1 MSYFQTTSIHNV
13 EVKLDNSRDIL
24 KNIYTIMTNYKANR
38 KLFPEKLNYV
48 FVKERSKS
56 YTVIK
61 EYNLLDFY
69 FGFLLNSI
77 RLKKGDKSFASYY
90 MSNNSG
96 KKYFFKF
103 HLNDKTS
110 IGVPDFDMTILLDK
124 FNVEDLIKI
133 YTALLME
140 YKIFLV
146 FDNYEDINIIIWSLI
161 SILFPMKW
169 NLPIIPFIAKKLNTD
184 FLETIVPTIAGCPSS
199 LIPLVFV

>member
-1 MSYFQTTSIHNV
+1 
-13 EVKLDNSRDIL
+13 
-24 KNIYTIMTNYKANR
+24 MTNYKANR

-48 FVKERSKS
+48 FVKEKSKS

-199 LIPLVFV
+199 LIPLVYLK